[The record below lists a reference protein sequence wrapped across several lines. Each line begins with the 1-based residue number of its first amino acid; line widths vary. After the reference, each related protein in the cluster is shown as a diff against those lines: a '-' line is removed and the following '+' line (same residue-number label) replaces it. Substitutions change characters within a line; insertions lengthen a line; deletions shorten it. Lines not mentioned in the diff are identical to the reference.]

1 MKIPVML
8 YVAITTLL
16 LVIITIAVNLNT
28 PLNWIFYLTCIG
40 QMFVVIMVYKVLKDN
55 YTTNKSFEDYYEDH
69 PIREYDNYLKT

>member
-16 LVIITIAVNLNT
+16 LVIITIAVTLNT

-55 YTTNKSFEDYYEDH
+55 YTTNKGFEDFYEDH